1 MPVLAYGVGLAALAA
16 LLTGLTRLYALR
28 RGLMDAPGERRSH
41 QIATPRGGGIAIVA
55 VVLLGCVWQAWN
67 ADAGQGT
74 PIVLFAVGFAL
85 VAGIGWLDD
94 HRPLSARLRFSI
106 HLIAAVLLAIALWRL
121 GYAIW
126 LVVAGFVL
134 AASLINIWNFMD
146 GINGLAAS
154 QAAIAAAGF
163 ALVLPSAWS
172 LLALTLCAGCLG
184 FLPFNFPRA
193 RIFLGDVG
201 SGALGYALAALTAV
215 AAAQAASPILVLLP
229 LTMFSVDA
237 GFTLSRRVLSR
248 EPWWQ
253 PHTTHAYQRTARR
266 LGHTRVTAACAIF
279 TLTATIMMVMSWHW
293 DGWSAL
299 VIAAT
304 CFAFASWTWVRLQA
318 RTGFQ
323 G

>member
-1 MPVLAYGVGLAALAA
+1 MKP
-16 LLTGLTRLYALR
+16 
-28 RGLMDAPGERRSH
+28 AP
-41 QIATPRGGGIAIVA
+41 
-55 VVLLGCVWQAWN
+55 WQVRN
-67 ADAGQGT
+67 ADAGQNT
-74 PIVLFAVGFAL
+74 PIALFAVGLAL

-106 HLIAAVLLAIALWRL
+106 HLIAAGLLAIALWRL
-121 GYAIW
+121 GCAVW
-126 LVVAGFVL
+126 LVVAGFIL

-163 ALVLPSAWS
+163 ALVLPSGWS
-172 LLALTLCAGCLG
+172 LLAMALCAGCLG

-201 SGALGYALAALTAV
+201 SGALGYALAALTAM

-229 LTMFSVDA
+229 LTMFSIDA

-253 PHTTHAYQRTARR
+253 PRRYARLPAHRPSSGAYQGDSRLCHLHADRYDHDGGVMALGRMVRSGDRSNLLCLRLMDLGAAAGQDRIPGMRTA
-266 LGHTRVTAACAIF
+266 
-279 TLTATIMMVMSWHW
+279 
-293 DGWSAL
+293 
-299 VIAAT
+299 
-304 CFAFASWTWVRLQA
+304 
-318 RTGFQ
+318 
-323 G
+323 

>member
-16 LLTGLTRLYALR
+16 FLTWLTRVYALR
-28 RGLMDAPGERRSH
+28 RGLMDTPGERRSH
-41 QIATPRGGGIAIVA
+41 SVATPRGGGIAIVA
-55 VVLLGCVWQAWN
+55 VVLLVCLWQASGVGP
-67 ADAGQGT
+67 GQGM
-74 PIVLFAVGFAL
+74 PIALFTVGLAL

-106 HLIAAVLLAIALWRL
+106 HLIAAALLALALWRL
-121 GYAIW
+121 GLPPW

-163 ALVLPSAWS
+163 ALVLPAGWS
-172 LLALTLCAGCLG
+172 LLAIALCAGCLG
-184 FLPFNFPRA
+184 FLPFNFPRS

-201 SGALGYALAALTAV
+201 SGALGYVLAALTAI
-215 AAAQAASPILVLLP
+215 AAARTSSPILALMP
-229 LTMFSVDA
+229 LTVFSVDA
-237 GFTLSRRVLSR
+237 GFTLSRRVLSG

-253 PHTTHAYQRTARR
+253 PHTTHAYQRAARR

-279 TLTATIMMVMSWHW
+279 TLTATIAMVLSWHLG
-293 DGWSAL
+293 GWSSL

-318 RTGFQ
+318 RT
-323 G
+323 

>member
-16 LLTGLTRLYALR
+16 VLTWLTRVYALR

-41 QIATPRGGGIAIVA
+41 SVATPRGGGIAIV
-55 VVLLGCVWQAWN
+55 VTVLLGCVWQAWN
-67 ADAGQGT
+67 AEPGQGT
-74 PIVLFAVGFAL
+74 PVVLFAVGLAL

-106 HLIAAVLLAIALWRL
+106 HLIAAGLLAIALWRL
-121 GYAIW
+121 GYAVW
-126 LVVAGFVL
+126 LVVAGFCL

-154 QAAIAAAGF
+154 QAAIAAAGL
-163 ALVLPSAWS
+163 ALVLPAGWS
-172 LLALTLCAGCLG
+172 LLAIALCGGCLG

-201 SGALGYALAALTAV
+201 SGALGYALAALTVV
-215 AAAQAASPILVLLP
+215 AATRTTVPILSLMP
-229 LTMFSVDA
+229 LTLFSVDA
-237 GFTLSRRVLSR
+237 GFTLSRRVLSG

-253 PHTTHAYQRTARR
+253 PHTTHAYQRAARR
-266 LGHTRVTAACAIF
+266 LGHTRVTAVCAIF
-279 TLTATIMMVMSWHW
+279 TLTATIAMVLSWHLR
-293 DGWSAL
+293 GWFPL
-299 VIAAT
+299 VIAVA

-318 RTGFQ
+318 RTRLQ